1 MQILTFDNTND
12 SDVTFYQ
19 RRTQLLHV
27 LKNRFTTYGYK
38 QIQTSTFEAY
48 DLYTTVNGTIRP
60 DEMIKVI
67 DQSGKVLVMRPD
79 VTIPITRKIA
89 AKYPYFTGEI
99 RYFYVTDVF
108 RQTPGET
115 NNKERTQAGIEYF
128 GNTSPEA
135 DADVLALA
143 IHALKDLNLNNFT
156 LEIGHAGFTK
166 ELISTLNLSEQELE
180 QFKQLIQAKN
190 MSGMKLFLSEL
201 SLEPELRTALES
213 IPLLYGDPQ
222 DVIKRAKEIA
232 FNERLLAKLQTLEK
246 VLELL
251 QAYGVQEH
259 TVLDLGLINNMD
271 YYSDIIFQGFTG
283 NIGKPIVMG
292 GRYDKLAD
300 QFQASIPAIGFAFD
314 INALLES
321 TQHQHKAYR
330 PPVDIV
336 IYYDPCKQESGLS
349 TANKLREQ
357 GYRVLAYPEKN
368 HHSINT
374 QYTIFFTKEDNTL
387 AQQDRSWPFTN
398 TAELEQLLRDLQ
410 GVN

>member
-1 MQILTFDNTND
+1 
-12 SDVTFYQ
+12 
-19 RRTQLLHV
+19 
-27 LKNRFTTYGYK
+27 
-38 QIQTSTFEAY
+38 
-48 DLYTTVNGTIRP
+48 
-60 DEMIKVI
+60 
-67 DQSGKVLVMRPD
+67 
-79 VTIPITRKIA
+79 
-89 AKYPYFTGEI
+89 
-99 RYFYVTDVF
+99 
-108 RQTPGET
+108 
-115 NNKERTQAGIEYF
+115 
-128 GNTSPEA
+128 
-135 DADVLALA
+135 
-143 IHALKDLNLNNFT
+143 
-156 LEIGHAGFTK
+156 
-166 ELISTLNLSEQELE
+166 EQELE

-201 SLEPELRTALES
+201 SLEPALRIALES

-232 FNERLLAKLQTLEK
+232 FNEHLLAKLQTLEK

-251 QAYGVQEH
+251 QACGVQEY
-259 TVLDLGLINNMD
+259 TFLDIGFINNMD
-271 YYSDIIFQGFTG
+271 YYSYIIFQGFTG
-283 NIGKPIVMG
+283 NVGKPIVMG

-330 PPVDIV
+330 PPVDIA
-336 IYYDPCKQESGLS
+336 IYYDPGKQESGLS

-357 GYRVLAYPEKN
+357 GYRVLAYPEKS